1 MRLIV
6 ALATLLLVICFAT
19 DVSAHASLISVA
31 PADGSVLAQAPKRIE
46 LRFNESV
53 TAGAVSLIDA
63 HGRLRS
69 DAVVNANG
77 DNIVVTA
84 PDGLP
89 AGTSIVSYRVISQDG
104 HPVTGSVTFSVGAPT
119 ATAMPKGSGAGID
132 VLIWL
137 ARIGLYV
144 GLFAGVGGVFFV
156 AWIGRSSAGS
166 SAMLA
171 ALAIG
176 FVGAVCS
183 LGLQG
188 LDVLGLPLSGIGSA
202 APWAIALG
210 TSLGPALL
218 IAIAAMAASLVALR
232 LPPAGPARALSALGL
247 IGVGLSLAATGHAA
261 TAPPQALTRP
271 AMFLHGAGV
280 AFWLGALMPLVAMV
294 WRQPAQSLPVVLR
307 FSKVAIP
314 VVAILV
320 LAGLTLAVVQ
330 LERIGALIDTTY
342 GVILLIKLA
351 LVAVLLGLAALNRF
365 RLTPALEQ
373 SPWAAKPLARSIMV
387 ECVVALAI
395 LATVAGWRF
404 TPPPRTILPETPLAV
419 HIHTDKAMFQVLI
432 SPGSVG
438 TDSFVLQLMDGE
450 GSLLSA
456 KEATLTLS
464 LPDRGIEAIERTATL
479 GADGFWHVRGVPLP
493 VAGRWHMR
501 IDALVGDFEKVT
513 LEDDFDL
520 AMP

>member
-6 ALATLLLVICFAT
+6 ALTTLLFAVVFAT

-63 HGRLRS
+63 QGQLRG
-69 DAVVNANG
+69 DAVVTANG
-77 DNIVVTA
+77 DSIVVTT

-89 AGTSIVSYRVISQDG
+89 AGTSIVSYRAISQDG

-119 ATAMPKGSGAGID
+119 ATAMPKAAGATID

-137 ARIGLYV
+137 ARIGLYI

-156 AWIGRSSAGS
+156 AWISRSTAGS
-166 SAMLA
+166 SAVLV
-171 ALAIG
+171 ALVIG
-176 FVGAVCS
+176 LVGAVVS

-188 LDVLGLPLSGIGSA
+188 LDVLGLPLSGIGTA
-202 APWAIALG
+202 APWTIAFS
-210 TSLGPALL
+210 TSLGPAVS
-218 IAIAAMAASLVALR
+218 IAIAAMAAGLVALR
-232 LPPAGPARALSALGL
+232 LAPANLARVLSALAL

-261 TAPPQALTRP
+261 TAPPQGLTRP

-280 AFWLGALMPLVAMV
+280 ALWLGALMPLAAML
-294 WRQPAQSLPVVLR
+294 WRQPGQSLPVVLR
-307 FSKVAIP
+307 FSMVAIP
-314 VVAILV
+314 VVAILA
-320 LAGLTLAVVQ
+320 LAGLVLAVVQ
-330 LERIGALIDTTY
+330 LERIGALVDTRY

-351 LVAVLLGLAALNRF
+351 LVTALLGLAALNRF
-365 RLTPALEQ
+365 RLTPALAR
-373 SPWAAKPLARSIMV
+373 SPHAAKPLARSIVV

-404 TPPPRTILPETPLAV
+404 TPPPRTLIPETPLAV
-419 HIHTDKAMFQVLI
+419 HIHTDAAMFQVLI

-438 TDSFVLQLMDGE
+438 SDNFVLQLMNGE

-464 LPDRGIEAIERTATL
+464 LPDHGIEAIERSAIL
-479 GADGFWHVRGVPLP
+479 GPDGFWHVRGVPLP

-501 IDALVGDFEKVT
+501 IDALVSDFEKVT

-520 AMP
+520 AIP